1 MTLEMMRQLR
11 RLEVERRPE
20 ACLGCGF
27 EHNCGIRGCAVI
39 RSARERIQ
47 DIDQAADDIE
57 HKTQPEDT
65 FSRAAVLEI
74 LREETI

>member
-1 MTLEMMRQLR
+1 MTKEMMRQLR
-11 RLEVERRPE
+11 RLEVEHRPE
-20 ACLGCGF
+20 ACLGCGC

-39 RSARERIQ
+39 RSARGRIQ

-65 FSRAAVLEI
+65 LDEAIKGV
-74 LREETI
+74 TMV